1 MFGNNYA
8 WNSPYGTNPYG
19 NTGVAM
25 PVQQANSI
33 MCVMVQTKE
42 EVDRYL
48 VAANTTVLLMCFPL
62 KKFYLKGTDANGIQ
76 VPMREFDF
84 EEKNPPAQVVQGN
97 SELDAINEK
106 LKKLEEMVA
115 AMGVKQNVSNE

>member
-1 MFGNNYA
+1 MYGNYGNNA
-8 WNSPYGTNPYG
+8 WNSPYGNVG
-19 NTGVAM
+19 AIM
-25 PVQQANSI
+25 PTQSANSI

-48 VAANTTVLLMCFPL
+48 VAANTTVLLLCFPL

-76 VPMREFDF
+76 IPLREFDF
-84 EEKNPPAQVVQGN
+84 DEKNPPAQTQN

-115 AMGVKQNVSNE
+115 AMGVKQNVSNEQ